1 MKKKEKLEKV
11 VKLFREIDYSRL
23 IQDLYTVDGFTE
35 ATIINAIK
43 AQIKGASIHQNGA
56 FYREVVEPFTSK
68 LKEAGLMTIRKVG
81 PTRYYTISDRKRAIE
96 LFKEKKSER
105 TSLPVL
111 PAIPMPK
118 QQEEQQPQQQE
129 QEKKVEV
136 EEVVAESQIETPSIS
151 DKRKLKGYKNDL
163 LGLISIMGCMYR
175 EKTQRVPSSVPK
187 KILTEYGINNPKL
200 HKPIANFNTLVGKQ
214 NPSFIIKKYG
224 ERRTLKYQIDVSP
237 RKILKFLRSIG
248 DENFPGDEE
257 IARFLDWGLG
267 KIDDVGKKPAEIKV
281 VAEEEEPTKVKV
293 EIPEAKELKTVDKDK
308 LWVITKMSL
317 SEFKER
323 YNVEAVELMTTNN
336 QTLLEAEVEDKK
348 TIDIIKSELRQGE
361 KCHCR

>member
-68 LKEAGLMTIRKVG
+68 LKEAGLMTIKKIG

-118 QQEEQQPQQQE
+118 QQEEQQLQQQE
-129 QEKKVEV
+129 HEKKVEV
-136 EEVVAESQIETPSIS
+136 EEVVAESPTPSIS
-151 DKRKLKGYKNDL
+151 EKIKLRGKNDL
-163 LGLISIMGCMYR
+163 LGLIAIMGCMYR
-175 EKTQRVPSSVPK
+175 EKTQKVSSSVPK
-187 KILTEYGINNPKL
+187 KVLVGYGINNPKL
-200 HKPIANFNTLVGKQ
+200 HRPIADFNTLVGKQ
-214 NPSFIIKKYG
+214 ELLPYIIKKYG
-224 ERRTLKYQIDVSP
+224 ERRALKYQIDVSP
-237 RKILKFLRSIG
+237 RKVLKFLRSIG
-248 DENFPGDEE
+248 DENFPEDEE

-293 EIPEAKELKTVDKDK
+293 EVPEAKRPKTVDKDK

-361 KCHCR
+361 KCHGQ